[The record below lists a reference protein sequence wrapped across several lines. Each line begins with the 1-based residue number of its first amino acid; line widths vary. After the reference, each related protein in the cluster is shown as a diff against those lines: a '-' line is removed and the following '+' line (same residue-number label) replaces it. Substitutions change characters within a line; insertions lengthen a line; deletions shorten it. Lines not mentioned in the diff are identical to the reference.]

1 MKTDLKRKYRDRFV
15 GGLNKNLRMITKS
28 GKIKRKY
35 VKGNL
40 NTELEISEGKV
51 YNSYSMSLSKA
62 LFVTVDL
69 DG

>member
-1 MKTDLKRKYRDRFV
+1 
-15 GGLNKNLRMITKS
+15 MITKS

-69 DG
+69 DGEGEIEEP